1 MQCAETTTVSP
12 FGLFKKK
19 PSDIASADHSIP
31 TSATDTLSIQQ
42 AQDLLQRLESAKVKE
57 LSASLAHIKESAVES
72 LKVID
77 ALAKDMDRENIKLED
92 VEQRLKSVVEHSK
105 RTVVSSLKRE
115 ASVELPFP
123 QSANDAKKFK
133 ERFESMMKRFGE
145 VSGSHSKVLNTFM
158 KKHSGKMKEEFEFLT
173 KLLNE
178 TRAIISEFDRNR
190 EPIIRCGNMLNTALQ
205 KVSSIKLAEASARNL
220 EREIENVERELKKL
234 ESELAALSASKE
246 YEQASISMR
255 EIAEAE
261 KKQEEFHAKIRDL
274 FSHLSRAFTKYSY
287 GITKETERRL
297 KTMSDEP
304 WQIMYEKD
312 VMPYSSLLLE
322 IRRSI
327 DSGQIQL
334 KDSDKA
340 LQYINT
346 ILEILPDLQQKAQ
359 TIKTEIDSF
368 QQLNIEIV
376 YRVKGLEQK
385 LMQHTEELA
394 RSRQELEQQ
403 RRQAKEKTEEVNAIL
418 RKAADILVELTGQ
431 KYSLRYD

>member
-1 MQCAETTTVSP
+1 VSP

-205 KVSSIKLAEASARNL
+205 KVSSIKLAEASARNI
-220 EREIENVERELKKL
+220 EREIENVERELKRL

-376 YRVKGLEQK
+376 YKVKGLEQK

>member
-31 TSATDTLSIQQ
+31 RSATDTLSIQQ

-205 KVSSIKLAEASARNL
+205 KVSSIKLAEASARNI

-376 YRVKGLEQK
+376 YKVKGLEQQ

>member
-1 MQCAETTTVSP
+1 VSP

-19 PSDIASADHSIP
+19 PGDIASADHSIP
-31 TSATDTLSIQQ
+31 TPATDTLSIQQ

-92 VEQRLKSVVEHSK
+92 LEQRLKSVVEHSK

-133 ERFESMMKRFGE
+133 ERFENMMKRFGE
-145 VSGSHSKVLNTFM
+145 VSGSHSKVLNSFM

-178 TRAIISEFDRNR
+178 TRAVISEFDRNR

-205 KVSSIKLAEASARNL
+205 KVSSIKLAEASARNI
-220 EREIENVERELKKL
+220 EREIEDIERELKKL

-261 KKQEEFHAKIRDL
+261 KKQEGFHAKIRDL

-304 WQIMYEKD
+304 WQILYEKD

-334 KDSDKA
+334 KDSDKV

-346 ILEILPDLQQKAQ
+346 ILETLPDLQHKAQ

-376 YRVKGLEQK
+376 YKVKGLEQK
-385 LMQHTEELA
+385 IMQYTEELA

-403 RRQAKEKTEEVNAIL
+403 RRQAKDKTEEVNAIL